1 MRNWAWIHQSE
12 CETFRKKIFGI
23 ALLGLLLPTLPLHA
37 QERPLPD
44 PAGFIAEF
52 RKTLHSDDKLLSQYT
67 YTDKETRLSLDS
79 KGNIK
84 STEVNVYQVFR
95 DEEEWKTYR
104 RQIVRKGVPV
114 SEKELAKQDREEKD
128 RVAKETN
135 KRGKQSE
142 EKRKQEQA
150 KADREEQEMLD
161 DVFAMY
167 DYQFIRR
174 DIINGASTVLLTFT
188 PKANFKPG
196 TRDGKILQH
205 IGGRA
210 WISEDDHQ
218 LARLEAEIL
227 DPISIGAGILAKL
240 QKGSTLTFE
249 RRKINDEIWL
259 PVRAEI
265 LLNAKV
271 LLLKGFNMR
280 EVSEFSE
287 HKKFGADIQL
297 IFGEVADTSPK

>member
-1 MRNWAWIHQSE
+1 MRNWA
-12 CETFRKKIFGI
+12 CFKT
-23 ALLGLLLPTLPLHA
+23 ALLGLLLAAPFLHA
-37 QERPLPD
+37 QDRPLPD
-44 PAGFIAEF
+44 PASFIAEF
-52 RKTLHSDDKLLSQYT
+52 RKTLHSDDTLLSQYT
-67 YTDKETRLSLDS
+67 YNHKETRYSLDS
-79 KGNIK
+79 KGNVK
-84 STEVNVYQVFR
+84 DTEVNVYQVFR
-95 DEEEWKTYR
+95 DQEEWKTYR
-104 RQIVRKGVPV
+104 RQILKKGVPV
-114 SEKELAKQDREEKD
+114 SEKELAKQDREEKE

-135 KRGKQSE
+135 KRGKQPE
-142 EKRKQEQA
+142 AKRKEEQA
-150 KADREEQEMLD
+150 KDDREEQEVLD

-167 DYQFIRR
+167 DYEFIRR
-174 DIINGASTVLLTFT
+174 DVIDGHSTVLLTFT
-188 PKANFKPG
+188 PKPDFKPK
-196 TRDGKILQH
+196 TRDGKIIQH

-210 WISEDDHQ
+210 WISEEDHQ

-271 LLLKGFNMR
+271 LLFKGYNMR

-297 IFGEVADTSPK
+297 IFGEVADTSHQ